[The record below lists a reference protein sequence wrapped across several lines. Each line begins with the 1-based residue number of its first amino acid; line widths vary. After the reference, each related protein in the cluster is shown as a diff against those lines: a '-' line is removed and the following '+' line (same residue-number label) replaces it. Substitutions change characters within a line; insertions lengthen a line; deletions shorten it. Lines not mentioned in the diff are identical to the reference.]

1 MFRAVPGPLPTPD
14 TRDVGGVTL
23 PPGRL
28 VTNDGG
34 VAVAWIGTETLN
46 EERLTGLIRGLAA
59 AFPRTGLWPLRV
71 PTSTRMTGLDVPW
84 GETGPQQPKP
94 EIPEALAVYER
105 LCRFHTIDNADYEP
119 PAPPVKSLAPAQPGP
134 QLTADHLNSRTDGG
148 LLLVPVARP
157 ADVPAALGWIGA
169 TNAQATGAD
178 ITAVLR
184 SWEDR
189 FGATLVS
196 LGFDTVEV
204 QLGSRPE
211 SAAQRNILAA
221 EHFWICPDSFEGFTL
236 DDYNRALSTTTRW
249 SFWWD

>member
-23 PPGRL
+23 PQGRL
-28 VTNDGG
+28 VTNDRG
-34 VAVAWIGTETLN
+34 VAVAWIGTETLK
-46 EERLTGLIRGLAA
+46 EERLAGLIRGLAA
-59 AFPRTGLWPLRV
+59 AFSRTGLWPLLV
-71 PTSTRMTGLDVPW
+71 PRSTRATGLDVPW
-84 GETGPQQPKP
+84 GATGPEQPKP

-105 LCRFHTIDNADYEP
+105 ICRNHVIHNADYEP
-119 PAPPVKSLAPAQPGP
+119 PAPPVTTLAAPRPGP
-134 QLTADHLNSRTDGG
+134 QLTPDELTIRKDGG
-148 LLLVPVARP
+148 LLLVLVARP

-178 ITAVLR
+178 ISAVLR

-204 QLGSRPE
+204 QLGNRPE
-211 SAAQRNILAA
+211 SVEQRNVLAA

-236 DDYNRALSTTTRW
+236 DDYSRALSTTTRW